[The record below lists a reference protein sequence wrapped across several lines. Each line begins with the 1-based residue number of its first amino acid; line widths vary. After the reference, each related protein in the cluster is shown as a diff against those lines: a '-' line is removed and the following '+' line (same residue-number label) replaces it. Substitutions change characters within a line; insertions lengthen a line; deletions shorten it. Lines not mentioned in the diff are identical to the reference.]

1 MKLDIYGMTYNLTL
15 SRNGLFIPLLS
26 LLCVFFTWLFTDLL
40 IGGTPPITN
49 KENHD
54 KKKGPGEMS
63 GMYFAVRQA
72 KLYLLQ
78 MPLSIGYTC
87 PCLSNI
93 LTWNVIFNTNAQN
106 IFFAI
111 ISGTTHVT

>member
-1 MKLDIYGMTYNLTL
+1 MKLDIYGMSYDLTL

-87 PCLSNI
+87 SCLSNI
-93 LTWNVIFNTNAQN
+93 LTWNVI
-106 IFFAI
+106 
-111 ISGTTHVT
+111 